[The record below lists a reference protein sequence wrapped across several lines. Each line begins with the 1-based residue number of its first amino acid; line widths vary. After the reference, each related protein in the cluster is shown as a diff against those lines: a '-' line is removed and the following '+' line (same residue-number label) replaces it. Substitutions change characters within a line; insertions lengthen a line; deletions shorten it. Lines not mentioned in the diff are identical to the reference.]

1 MESEGGRH
9 ENGHRVTGRVQKKTL
24 RRLARK
30 SGFVRRQG
38 KLTAYEFV
46 VLMTVGQLA
55 LKHPSLA
62 AMVQAIEAKISREA
76 LHQRFTVQSVLFLRG
91 CLDHVLRQ
99 KLASPKPLDAALLR
113 PFRRILIFDSSSWD
127 IDPKLKAVLPGC
139 GGGASEA
146 NCKLQ
151 AGYEYKRG
159 QLGFFQVSAGT
170 RPDQAYSPALPG
182 LVAKGDLVLEDL
194 GYFKVKTFRQYH
206 DKGAYFLSRFLVGTT
221 ICQAD
226 TGKSLD
232 VGGILHRFNGDF
244 LELNVVLGTVIKEQ
258 TPCRFIAL
266 RVCEQAANK
275 RRRKLLKE
283 AKKKGRTPSQ
293 AHLALCDW
301 TLLITNVPADLLP
314 ATMAYEL
321 YRVRWQIELLFKQLK
336 SVMRI
341 HKSDT
346 GLENRLRCELY
357 GKLLMAV
364 LIHRVHAFLQGDLWH
379 SQRREVSFDKLHK
392 RFQERAFLLLR
403 QCLISIKAA
412 CRFLRAEIPRM
423 LNACFKAHQHSRQ
436 TTLQR
441 LDQPLP
447 STA

>member
-1 MESEGGRH
+1 MC
-9 ENGHRVTGRVQKKTL
+9 
-24 RRLARK
+24 
-30 SGFVRRQG
+30 RQG

-76 LHQRFTVQSVLFLRG
+76 LHQRFTVQGVRFLQD
-91 CLDHVLRQ
+91 CLDYVLRQ
-99 KLASPKPLDAALLR
+99 KITAPKSLDVALLR
-113 PFRRILIFDSSSWD
+113 PFQRILIFDSSSWD
-127 IDPKLKAVLPGC
+127 VDPKLKAVLPGS

-182 LVAKGDLVLEDL
+182 LVEKGDLVLEDL

-206 DKGAYFLSRFLVGTT
+206 DKGSFFLSRFLVGTT
-221 ICQAD
+221 LCQID
-226 TGKSLD
+226 TGELID
-232 VGGILHRFNGDF
+232 VGGMLQRFNGNS
-244 LELNVVLGTVIKEQ
+244 LELQVLLGSAPKEQ
-258 TPCRFIAL
+258 TPCRFICL
-266 RVCEQAANK
+266 RVCEQVANK
-275 RRRKLLKE
+275 RRRKLLAG

-301 TLLITNVPADLLP
+301 TLLITNAPPDLLP
-314 ATMAYEL
+314 ATLAYEL

-346 GLENRLRCELY
+346 GMESRLRCELY
-357 GKLLMAV
+357 GKLMMAV

-403 QCLISIKAA
+403 QCLTSLASA
-412 CRFLRAEIPRM
+412 CRFLRSEIPRM

-441 LDQPLP
+441 LDQSPP
-447 STA
+447 SNS